1 MKIKRTRPFLDTLE
15 LEDGDKQLTI
25 VVNIHFE
32 RSAPLIRKAQVALIE
47 AEKRIKEN
55 PKDVQNLEFYGNT
68 IIALFSAIFGEE
80 QTKQILAFYEN
91 AYTDMLTDI
100 LPYILQVV
108 IPSMQQYQ
116 KNKIDRMQQARKEI
130 KKRARAK

>member
-1 MKIKRTRPFLDTLE
+1 MKITKTKPFIDTLE
-15 LEDGDKQLTI
+15 IEDEGKTLSITI
-25 VVNIHFE
+25 NIRFE
-32 RSAPLIRKAQVALIE
+32 QSAPMIRKAQISLIE

-55 PKDVQNLEFYGNT
+55 PKDVQNLEFYGNA

-80 QTKQILAFYEN
+80 QTKQILAFYKN

>member
-1 MKIKRTRPFLDTLE
+1 MKITRTKPFIDTLE
-15 LEDGDKQLTI
+15 IEDEGKTLSI
-25 VVNIHFE
+25 EINIRFE
-32 RSAPLIRKAQVALIE
+32 QSAPIIRKAQISLIE

-55 PKDVQNLEFYGNT
+55 PKDVQNLEFYGNA

>member
-1 MKIKRTRPFLDTLE
+1 MKITKTKPFIDTLE
-15 LEDGDKQLTI
+15 IEDEGKTLSITI
-25 VVNIHFE
+25 NIRFE
-32 RSAPLIRKAQVALIE
+32 QSAPMIRKAQISLIE

-55 PKDVQNLEFYGNT
+55 PKDVQNLEFYGNA

>member
-1 MKIKRTRPFLDTLE
+1 MKITRTKPFIDTLE
-15 LEDGDKQLTI
+15 IEDEGKLLS
-25 VVNIHFE
+25 VSVNINFE
-32 RSAPLIRKAQVALIE
+32 QSAPIIRKAQISLIE

-55 PKDVQNLEFYGNT
+55 PKDVQNLEFYGNA

>member
-1 MKIKRTRPFLDTLE
+1 MKITRTKPFIDTLE
-15 LEDGDKQLTI
+15 IEDEGKTLSI
-25 VVNIHFE
+25 EINIRFE
-32 RSAPLIRKAQVALIE
+32 QSAPIIRKAQISLIE

-130 KKRARAK
+130 KKKARAK

>member
-1 MKIKRTRPFLDTLE
+1 MKITRTKPFIDTLE
-15 LEDGDKQLTI
+15 IEDEGKTLSI
-25 VVNIHFE
+25 EINIRFE
-32 RSAPLIRKAQVALIE
+32 QSAPIIRKAQISLIE

-80 QTKQILAFYEN
+80 QTEQILAFYEN